1 MKAEITYTEISSFI
15 EKECTIR
22 TRFTSVD
29 AKTVEISYKPSV
41 FMPTISVTLH
51 IETISNDLICLS
63 YDCGVPAS
71 LIIAGAVAW
80 LEEKIPK
87 GIEVNTS
94 NRHICIYPQ
103 HFKQIEKVLEYVT
116 LTSIS
121 FEEEVANIELT
132 LA

>member
-22 TRFTSVD
+22 TRFTTVD

-41 FMPTISVTLH
+41 FMSTISVTLH

-94 NRHICIYPQ
+94 NRHIYIYPQ
-103 HFKQIEKVLEYVT
+103 HFEQIEKVLEYVT